1 MLSNQLSIDF
11 SLLGVFKKFIKDWEM
26 DKKYVKDELVKYQD
40 KVYKVKIA
48 HTSKQGD
55 EPKEDSALFLLLK
68 EDVNIFDRIPTIFIK
83 PKSLEKGYSKGD
95 RVIFKFKVYES
106 LIDQNI
112 ESPEENP
119 KVWVNV

>member
-1 MLSNQLSIDF
+1 MINDY
-11 SLLGVFKKFIKDWEM
+11 VDHRRTY
-26 DKKYVKDELVKYQD
+26 KY
-40 KVYKVKIA
+40 
-48 HTSKQGD
+48 
-55 EPKEDSALFLLLK
+55 EDATK
-68 EDVNIFDRIPTIFIK
+68 N
-83 PKSLEKGYSKGD
+83 EKGYSKGD